1 MIIVKAP
8 RTRACCSDCGRTA
21 ALFRTPTTLEFALL
35 QGVAKRLGTE
45 RVLRQRIR
53 DMLAGG
59 LLLEVATS

>member
-21 ALFRTPTTLEFALL
+21 ALFRRPTTLEYALAV
-35 QGVAKRLGTE
+35 GVEKRLGTE
-45 RVLRQRIR
+45 KILRQRIR

-59 LLLEVATS
+59 LLLEVPL